1 MDTITEYLSAHP
13 AMFKFIVIFALII
26 ILYFIFKQFL
36 KLSLFLLL
44 VVLVIAGYYYFQD
57 PNKMPE
63 RVKKSID
70 TMMSGTTE
78 VVNKSKSFYKDSKEL
93 INKTKELPGDVNK
106 LLKGSEDEK
115 EK

>member
-1 MDTITEYLSAHP
+1 MDTITGYLSAHP

-26 ILYFIFKQFL
+26 ISFFIFKQFL

-70 TMMSGTTE
+70 TMKSGTTE